1 MNNQQPHKS
10 NPPYLLGLL
19 GLIPLLGV
27 FVGIALIL
35 YGIIKYR
42 SEWLVAIGIGC
53 IAFTFLVYSSLL
65 YYTKSSGILDKS
77 SQYLT
82 KKELYELTRD
92 IEFYRLVY
100 GHYPDSLSD
109 LLVLDSNIMIQDIVI
124 TLRNTDTTSTTF
136 FYQKNGAQYILK
148 SKGMDRKINTKDDLY
163 PEIKIND
170 SSHIGLVKEFR

>member
-42 SEWLVAIGIGC
+42 SKWLVAIGIGC

-100 GHYPDSLSD
+100 GHYPDSLSA
-109 LLVLDSNIMIQDIVI
+109 VSYTHLDVYKRQSIPNASGCCSMWLI
-124 TLRNTDTTSTTF
+124 T
-136 FYQKNGAQYILK
+136 Q
-148 SKGMDRKINTKDDLY
+148 
-163 PEIKIND
+163 
-170 SSHIGLVKEFR
+170 